1 MKDVLRNHRQGG
13 LVHRVVTLYT
23 TACGWRL
30 LARALEDG
38 PTDDDVSCFYCV
50 IERRRDEAKE

>member
-23 TACGWRL
+23 TACGLRML
-30 LARALEDG
+30 ALELDDG
-38 PTDDDVSCFYCV
+38 PTRLYCV
-50 IERRRDEAKE
+50 IERHRDKAKE